1 MDSGL
6 IVLVIAVLVLIAM
19 WWLGAL
25 FATRRQGSVD
35 AGTHAD
41 ELNEIDDDDDK
52 YDDEYDDEY
61 DEYVLDLRIGQAVKW
76 LALAVLVLGLLLAVV
91 YVVSAIVNGA
101 NRAGNAIVL
110 AQLLI
115 GASIA
120 VGTLVTAGVLG
131 GIGAIVTSGVR
142 REHLMR
148 GEQ

>member
-1 MDSGL
+1 MEAAQIVVV
-6 IVLVIAVLVLIAM
+6 IVLVVLVAV

-52 YDDEYDDEY
+52 YDDEY

>member
-1 MDSGL
+1 VEAAQIVVV
-6 IVLVIAVLVLIAM
+6 IVLVVLVAV

-52 YDDEYDDEY
+52 YDDEY